1 MHRWLP
7 SVALLLVASTASAQT
22 HEGPGWHEETHPRMA
37 PIVAGAVTF
46 GVCYFAGVGG
56 ALSNAN
62 SSLYPMGFYM
72 PIFGPWVELGFL
84 AQAPGFDDDARIVA
98 NIGLVLDGIAQALG
112 LGLMIYGVAAAK
124 HVRVP
129 NVMPVPLVGAV
140 NGIGL
145 AATF

>member
-1 MHRWLP
+1 MRRTLA
-7 SVALLLVASTASAQT
+7 SVALLLVSSIASAQT
-22 HEGPGWHEETHPRMA
+22 RPRVA
-37 PIVAGAVTF
+37 PIVGGAVTF

-84 AQAPGFDDDARIVA
+84 AEASGFDDDARIVA

-112 LGLMIYGVAAAK
+112 VGLMIYGVAAPK
-124 HVRVP
+124 HVHAP
-129 NVMPVPLVGAV
+129 NVMPVPLVGQV